1 MLPEST
7 VSARAEAVSI
17 EHCVSHFPKHPLC
30 DICNRAKLFSKRV
43 KTHRVQDPDADL
55 PEPTKFG
62 EQIAIDHMIVSKSS
76 GGCEFF
82 VLVVYDSF
90 SDFSGIV
97 NAYPAT
103 TKSSDFVCSC
113 LKRFCWIA
121 IQEPRNCLS

>member
-43 KTHRVQDPDADL
+43 KTHCVQDPDADL

-103 TKSSDFVCSC
+103 TKSSDFVYSC